1 MEFKNLTKEQ
11 LWRLRM
17 EICLGSFFY
26 SDYENSFGF
35 DCHDVFDFFTEY
47 VEFLSELNPDETS
60 SYLKYDTEDNL
71 WDYFTSI
78 DDLSWVKNI

>member
-78 DDLSWVKNI
+78 ESLS